1 MHSRIALIALA
12 LPLGCAQLPAG
23 KDVTVLSAGAVE
35 PGLVA
40 AVAQFEKATGK
51 RVALSFN
58 TAPQIRERIAKGER
72 FDVVIVPP
80 ALMDTFAKEGRV
92 APERV
97 MLGSVG
103 QGLAVHAGASIPEVS
118 SVEAM
123 KRALREADAV
133 VFNRATGGQYIEAM
147 LKKIDIYP
155 EIEGKTVR
163 YESAGEVMRHLAKG
177 SGREIG
183 FGPIPEI
190 MMYTKKG
197 VGYVGPLPAEVQQK
211 NAYVAAPMRDAGN
224 AESAAALARF
234 LGTPAAK
241 SALAAGGVE

>member
-1 MHSRIALIALA
+1 MQSRIALLALA
-12 LPLGCAQLPAG
+12 VTAGCAGVPRG

-40 AVAQFEKATGK
+40 ALAQYEKASGS
-51 RVALSFN
+51 RAIVSFN
-58 TAPQIRERIAKGER
+58 TAPQVRERIAKGDK

-80 ALMDTFAKEGRV
+80 ALMDAFAKEGRTG
-92 APERV
+92 AERV
-97 MLGSVG
+97 TLGSVG
-103 QGLAVHAGASIPEVS
+103 QGFAVHAGAALPDMSN
-118 SVEAM
+118 VEAM
-123 KRALREADAV
+123 KRSLREADRI

-147 LKKIDIYP
+147 LKKIGVYA
-155 EIEGKTVR
+155 EIEAKTVR
-163 YESAGEVMRHLAKG
+163 YESAGEVMRHLANG
-177 SGREIG
+177 SDREIG

-197 VGYVGPLPAEVQQK
+197 VRFVAPLPAEVQQK
-211 NAYVAAPMRDAGN
+211 NVYVAAAMRDAAN
-224 AESAAALARF
+224 AQGAAELVRF